1 MGKGKNLQGRVKFI
15 GGYLN
20 RKRVPVF
27 KMQLVSYKAFM
38 VLYATDLTS
47 LQDDLKAIG

>member
-1 MGKGKNLQGRVKFI
+1 MQITKMCKDGQGEKLQGRVKFI

-27 KMQLVSYKAFM
+27 KMQLVDIYK
-38 VLYATDLTS
+38 
-47 LQDDLKAIG
+47 